1 LAAANDIDLEGFG
14 SNLFVIFPT
23 SPPQKKNYM
32 LNNMW
37 WIHVPFFVVPRFMYL
52 TAVLFVLGG
61 LFCANFESLGLV
73 LFFMLI

>member
-1 LAAANDIDLEGFG
+1 
-14 SNLFVIFPT
+14 
-23 SPPQKKNYM
+23 
-32 LNNMW
+32 
-37 WIHVPFFVVPRFMYL
+37 MYL